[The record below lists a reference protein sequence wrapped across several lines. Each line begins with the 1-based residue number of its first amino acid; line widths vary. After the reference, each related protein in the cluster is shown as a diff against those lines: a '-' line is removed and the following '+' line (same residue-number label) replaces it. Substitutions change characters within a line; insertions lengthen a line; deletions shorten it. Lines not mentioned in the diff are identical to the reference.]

1 MPESTTTI
9 GNPAAPASRAGRGP
23 IPVIGLIG
31 GIGGGKSAAA
41 SILAARGAEVVDAD
55 AVGHEVLRRPEVARR
70 VAERFGPGVVAA
82 DGQVDRRALGRV
94 VFADPAARRDL
105 EAIVHPPMF
114 EELTGRIAAARS
126 RGDAPLIVLDAAVL
140 LEAGWDRAC
149 DAVVFVDA
157 PRGARLDRVRR
168 GRGWSDEELAAREAA
183 QWPLDRK
190 EARADRVL
198 ANDGDPARLE
208 AEVDRL
214 LMTLAPAG
222 AAP

>member
-41 SILAARGAEVVDAD
+41 SILAGRGAEVVDAD

-70 VAERFGPGVVAA
+70 VAERFGPGAIAA
-82 DGQVDRRALGRV
+82 DGRVDRRALGRV

-114 EELTGRIAAARS
+114 EEFERRIAAARS
-126 RGDAPLIVLDAAVL
+126 RGDAPLVVLDAAIL
-140 LEAGWDRAC
+140 LESGWDRAC
-149 DAVVFVDA
+149 DAVAFVDT
-157 PRGARLDRVRR
+157 PREARLDRVRR
-168 GRGWSDEELAAREAA
+168 DRGWSDAELTAREAA
-183 QWPLDRK
+183 QWPLERK
-190 EARADRVL
+190 KARADHVL
-198 ANDGDPARLE
+198 TNDGDPARLE

-214 LMTLAPAG
+214 LMKLAPAEP
-222 AAP
+222 AP